1 VQYDGGIVAL
11 RGVDLRVFPGQFV
24 SIVGPSGCGKST
36 LLKAIAGLVPATAG
50 HLLVGDSPVGR
61 GAVAPASLSF
71 VFQEPT
77 LLAWRTVAA
86 NVRLPMELRG
96 DERARSVA
104 RAVEMLELVG
114 LADFAGRYPSEL
126 SGGMQMRASLA
137 RALVTSPDALL
148 LDEPFGALDEIT
160 RQRLNEDL
168 LRIWLDERW
177 TGLFVTHNVF
187 EAVFLSQ
194 RVLVMSDRPGRIIED
209 VPIDLPYPRLPEV
222 RTRPEFAELA
232 GLVSARLREGG

>member
-1 VQYDGGIVAL
+1 VQYDAGIVAL
-11 RGVDLRVFPGQFV
+11 SGLDLRVLPGQFV

-36 LLKAIAGLVPATAG
+36 LLKVIAGLIPATAG
-50 HLLVGDSPVGR
+50 DVITGDALAGPAT
-61 GAVAPASLSF
+61 GAHASLSF

-96 DERARSVA
+96 VGRTLCRARTQQ
-104 RAVEMLELVG
+104 MLILVG
-114 LADFAGRYPSEL
+114 LEDFAARYPSEL

-194 RVLVMSDRPGRIIED
+194 RVLVMSRRPGRIIED
-209 VPIDLPYPRLPEV
+209 VPIDLPYPRPPEA
-222 RTRPEFAELA
+222 RTSPEFARLA
-232 GLVSARLREGG
+232 GLISARLREGT